1 MSALKWLMLS
11 TAVSYWETAIIH
23 VHIQVCVS
31 DGQRLSV
38 LLGEENDIINKLVV
52 ARGDGVV
59 GRMKEVKKIKQYKLP
74 VIYYISRRGVI
85 YSMWIQS
92 VL

>member
-1 MSALKWLMLS
+1 MLS
-11 TAVSYWETAIIH
+11 TAVSYWETAVIQ

-38 LLGEENDIINKLVV
+38 LVGEENDIINKLVV

-59 GRMKEVKKIKQYKLP
+59 GRMKEVKIKQYKLP

>member
-1 MSALKWLMLS
+1 MAYALHCSKLLG
-11 TAVSYWETAIIH
+11 IQ

-38 LLGEENDIINKLVV
+38 LVGEENDIINKLVV

-59 GRMKEVKKIKQYKLP
+59 GRMKEVKIKQYKLP